1 MSLGPE
7 FDKILE
13 APLTAHETRW
23 GSELAEKLPHDE
35 DLSFLEI
42 KILARLPME
51 EWPAELLLKVKDFM
65 NFDDLNDPDDE
76 ETEG

>member
-1 MSLGPE
+1 MSFGSE

-42 KILARLPME
+42 KILARLSME
-51 EWPAELLLKVKDFM
+51 EWPAELLLRVKDYI
-65 NFDDLNDPDDE
+65 NFEDINDRDDE
-76 ETEG
+76 AEG